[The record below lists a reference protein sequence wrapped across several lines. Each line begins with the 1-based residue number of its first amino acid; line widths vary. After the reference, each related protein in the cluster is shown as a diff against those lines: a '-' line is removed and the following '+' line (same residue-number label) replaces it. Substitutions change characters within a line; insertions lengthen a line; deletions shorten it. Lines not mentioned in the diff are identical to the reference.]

1 MKKQLI
7 TLTLM
12 LFATVAMM
20 AQTET
25 LFNRARVVGGFGA
38 PIVEVGLDKDY
49 NTSIGGGGGIVI
61 NSFFIGGYGMA
72 SLDFD
77 ELLQE
82 DGDIDNIELAH
93 GGLWLGFSV
102 PSQKL
107 IHFYGSARVGWGA
120 LDIATEDSRFDE
132 LDQIFV
138 FTPEAGVELNVTR
151 WFRLAGTV
159 GYRYLSGANEGA
171 DYTNDDF
178 RGAFTGITLRFGGF
192 GNRWRSK
199 NNNNW

>member
-1 MKKQLI
+1 MKKQVI
-7 TLTLM
+7 TLTLL
-12 LFATVAMM
+12 LFSTAALV
-20 AQTET
+20 AQTQT
-25 LFNRARVVGGFGA
+25 LFNKARVVGGFGA
-38 PIVEVGLDKDY
+38 PITEIGLDKDY
-49 NTSIGGGGGIVI
+49 NTSIGGGGGLII

-82 DGDIDNIELAH
+82 DGDVDNIELAH

-107 IHFYGSARVGWGA
+107 LHVYGSARIGWGA
-120 LDIATEDSRFDE
+120 LDIATDNQQFND

-138 FTPEAGVELNVTR
+138 FTPEAGIELNVTR

-159 GYRYLSGANEGA
+159 GYRYLSGTNESA
-171 DYTNDDF
+171 DYSDDDF
-178 RGAFTGITLRFGGF
+178 RGTFAGITMRFGGF

-199 NNNNW
+199 NKDNW